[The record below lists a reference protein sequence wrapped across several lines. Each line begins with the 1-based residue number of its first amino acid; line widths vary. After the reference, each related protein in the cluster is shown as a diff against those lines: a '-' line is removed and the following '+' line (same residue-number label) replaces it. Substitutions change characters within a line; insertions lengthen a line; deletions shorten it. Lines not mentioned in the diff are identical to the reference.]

1 MLTKNVKVTYSQND
15 FVLSQNLEIPLNANE
30 RKIRG
35 ANYSYLF
42 NYLETAKKVKS
53 KAVKLN
59 KPISIRIEVGGLVID
74 TAKVDISLQERM
86 KLQLTDKGKIAFI
99 RRFKAIWDF
108 TMTPFIVVD
117 ENDLIEQLEA
127 AIKNAE

>member
-108 TMTPFIVVD
+108 TMNPFIVVD

>member
-59 KPISIRIEVGGLVID
+59 KPISIRIELEGL
-74 TAKVDISLQERM
+74 
-86 KLQLTDKGKIAFI
+86 
-99 RRFKAIWDF
+99 
-108 TMTPFIVVD
+108 
-117 ENDLIEQLEA
+117 
-127 AIKNAE
+127 

>member
-108 TMTPFIVVD
+108 TMNPFIVVD

-127 AIKNAE
+127 AIKSAE

>member
-108 TMTPFIVVD
+108 TMNPFIVVD
-117 ENDLIEQLEA
+117 ENDLIAQLEE
-127 AIKNAE
+127 AIKNAQ

>member
-108 TMTPFIVVD
+108 TMNPFIVVD
-117 ENDLIEQLEA
+117 ENELIEQLEA